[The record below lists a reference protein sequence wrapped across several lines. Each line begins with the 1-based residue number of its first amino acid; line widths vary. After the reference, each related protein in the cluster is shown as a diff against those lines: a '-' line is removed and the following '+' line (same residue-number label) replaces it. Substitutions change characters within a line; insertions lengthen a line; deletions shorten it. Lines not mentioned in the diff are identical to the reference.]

1 METESTENWPLRV
14 KKVILH
20 QSEKRRNSEYRELAI
35 QARKVIF
42 TVQERFGHNFFCFVF
57 SVQGRSYCRAEKFTL
72 QKTKIFVLSV
82 K

>member
-42 TVQERFGHNFFCFVF
+42 TVQERFGHNFFALF
-57 SVQGRSYCRAEKFTL
+57 SQCRGEVTVERRSSYYRK
-72 QKTKIFVLSV
+72 QKYLY
-82 K
+82 